1 MPVII
6 KNPFFNK
13 KNKDATITPDKVL
26 RGEIGYGNNNERIVG
41 THICKKKYQV
51 LKFAKGEGIS
61 MANTNG
67 EYLQDFDRCAHY
79 TTQTIG
85 DSPQGIFMSVGK
97 DFDDVAIL
105 QLGKRDSST
114 YATVIKSQSVN
125 AKYEPNTNLFVTIDG
140 IRLNIFLGRPFNN
153 SYRHMA
159 PASFTNKNIFSLKFS
174 SEYLE
179 YAAESSGAYRDR
191 LYFYLKTDQGIIT
204 EFGIA
209 MKNHSTETVY
219 MLHDI
224 EFGIEWI

>member
-6 KNPFFNK
+6 KNPFFSK
-13 KNKDATITPDKVL
+13 KIKDATITPDKVL

-41 THICKKKYQV
+41 THICKKNYQV

-61 MANTNG
+61 MANTSG
-67 EYLQDFDRCAHY
+67 EQLTVSSRCAHY
-79 TTQTIG
+79 TTQIIG
-85 DSPQGIFMSVGK
+85 NSPEGFFMSVGK
-97 DFDDVAIL
+97 NFDNVAIL
-105 QLGKRDSST
+105 QLGKSDSST
-114 YATVIKSQSVN
+114 YATVIKKQSVN
-125 AKYEPNTNLFVTIDG
+125 IKYEPDTNLFVTIDG
-140 IRLNIFLGRPFNN
+140 IRLNIFLGKPFDD
-153 SYRHMA
+153 SYRHID
-159 PASFTNKNIFSLKFS
+159 PESFTNKNIFSLKFG

-179 YAAESSGAYRDR
+179 YAAESSGAYRSR

-209 MKNHSTETVY
+209 MKNSSSGTVY

>member
-41 THICKKKYQV
+41 THICKKNYQV

-85 DSPQGIFMSVGK
+85 DSPQH
-97 DFDDVAIL
+97 L
-105 QLGKRDSST
+105 LR
-114 YATVIKSQSVN
+114 
-125 AKYEPNTNLFVTIDG
+125 E
-140 IRLNIFLGRPFNN
+140 
-153 SYRHMA
+153 
-159 PASFTNKNIFSLKFS
+159 
-174 SEYLE
+174 
-179 YAAESSGAYRDR
+179 
-191 LYFYLKTDQGIIT
+191 
-204 EFGIA
+204 
-209 MKNHSTETVY
+209 
-219 MLHDI
+219 
-224 EFGIEWI
+224 